1 MIYSGGLPNRLV
13 IVIWFNIGSWGTL
26 TMAQSNNYK
35 APPILTDDVDYEKWK
50 KEIKTWWMFTSLE
63 KKKQAPAIFS
73 TLTGQAREAILEL
86 DLNTL
91 LVDSGVQNLIKPL
104 DNLYLKE
111 RDYSAFEE

>member
-13 IVIWFNIGSWGTL
+13 IVIWFTIGSWGTL

-63 KKKQAPAIFS
+63 KKKQAPAIFL
-73 TLTGQAREAILEL
+73 TLKGQAHEAILGL
-86 DLNTL
+86 DPNTL
-91 LVDSGVQNLIKPL
+91 PVDSGVQNLKPL
-104 DNLYLKE
+104 DNLHLKD
-111 RDYSAFEE
+111 RDYSAFDE